1 MEQGVYSELKYE
13 GKYFMRLMDALV
25 KEEKKQEKAVE
36 IADNMQ
42 KDNENGQNNA
52 QNVSNWENTVQSNSV
67 EDALARAT
75 TDKTS
80 KGKTILGKIN
90 EFAKSSL
97 FVFNSRDIDINY
109 AIDMRNKNP
118 NLNLIDT
125 AYIMKD
131 ITYYSIEELWLNPL
145 NYLMMAK
152 NTKQSLNEYI
162 EDPYLNK
169 QINEKYELLQYELSK
184 LDATYKETL
193 TNAKYTTIVTD
204 NELFKFLE
212 KYNIEVI
219 SLEEDIKT
227 ITIKEGDNLSDI
239 SKQYNVSISDILTY
253 NNKLKETL
261 NIGETI
267 KIPIKT
273 IEASNVNKVKKLI
286 SENQIKYIFSDSTE
300 SNNTVNNLIKESNL
314 ELITINTMYS
324 IDGNINNTN
333 DNYLTIMNDNL
344 ELLKKELNK

>member
-1 MEQGVYSELKYE
+1 MKKLFLLITSIFLLSGCSILKN
-13 GKYFMRLMDALV
+13 DALEGIDV
-25 KEEKKQEKAVE
+25 YTTTYPVNYL
-36 IADNMQ
+36 IDYLY
-42 KDNENGQNNA
+42 G
-52 QNVSNWENTVQSNSV
+52 ENTNIYSIYPSGVNFKEYELS
-67 EDALARAT
+67 
-75 TDKTS
+75 DK
-80 KGKTILGKIN
+80 KLN

-97 FVFNSRDIDINY
+97 FVFNSQDIDRNY
-109 AIDMRNKNP
+109 AVSMLNKNK
-118 NLNLIDT
+118 NLKLIDT
-125 AYIMKD
+125 SLGMNY
-131 ITYYSIEELWLNPL
+131 THSIEELWLNPY

-152 NTKQSLNEYI
+152 NTKTSLNEYI

-219 SLEEDIKT
+219 SLHEDIES
-227 ITIKEGDNLSDI
+227 IAIKENDNLSDI
-239 SKQYNVSISDILTY
+239 SKEYNVSISDILTY
-253 NNKLKETL
+253 NKKTDETL
-261 NIGETI
+261 NVGEVI

-273 IEASNVNKVKKLI
+273 IDSSDVNKVKKLI
-286 SENQIKYIFSDSTE
+286 SENKIKYIFSNNTE
-300 SNNTVNNLIKESNL
+300 SNSIVNNLIKDNKL

-324 IDGNINNTN
+324 IDGGITNTN

-344 ELLKKELNK
+344 ELLKKELYK